1 MPDLS
6 ALFGDK
12 PVSVSWTFQCKQG
25 TVRLRFSEDIPITE
39 ETRKAMGGSYVTV
52 TGGGGGFVGG
62 YPVSEFSSLPLRTT
76 KVRIE
81 IVPIDINASKVTATV
96 PAAEAIKI
104 FGGAPPTDET
114 YDEIMRKIR
123 ERRSPPPTGEV
134 PGLVSL
140 TAQGQ
145 TKKPGSHSHDKHK

>member
-1 MPDLS
+1 MLDLR
-6 ALFGDK
+6 AIFGDK

-25 TVRLRFSEDIPITE
+25 TVRLRFSKDIPITE
-39 ETRKAMGGSYVTV
+39 ETRKAMGGSYVTE
-52 TGGGGGFVGG
+52 TDDKGGFRRG
-62 YPVSEFSSLPLRTT
+62 YPVDAFSSLPFMTT

-96 PAAEAIKI
+96 PTAEAMKM

-114 YDEIMRKIR
+114 YDEIMRKVR
-123 ERRSPPPTGEV
+123 ERRSPPTTGDV

-145 TKKPGSHSHDKHK
+145 TKKPGSHSHDKHR